1 MLLDVRNLSVQ
12 IDDTPVL
19 ESVSLQLQAGQ
30 ILGIAGESGSGKTM
44 SALAIAGLLPRGAQS
59 RGDIRLNGQ
68 DLTDVDEATFCSV
81 RGKEVGIVFQEPMTA
96 LNPVQTI
103 GRQVAETVR
112 IHQDVSRSE
121 AQRMASQALEKVG
134 LPAQSVS
141 MDRYPHKLSGGQ
153 RQRVAIAIATILKP
167 GLLIA
172 DEPTTALDV
181 TTQAEILAL
190 FRRLAD
196 EDGVGIILV
205 THDLAVIAETADQVA
220 IMHQG
225 SIVEAGEVQTVFSAT
240 NEAYTKALLRDT
252 AHVPVRSRTGDHRDQ
267 PVLEARHLVRE
278 YAGPV
283 SWFGRGDGFRAVD
296 DVSLSIFTNENIG
309 LVGES
314 GCGKST
320 LLRTLLG
327 LDMPQ
332 AGQVEVFGRQ
342 FPSPS
347 RKDMRWL
354 RRRIQVVFQDPFGTF
369 DPRWRVWQLV
379 SENLYLAGTP
389 LTRGETRQKV
399 DAILDQV
406 GLSASDADRYPHEFS
421 GGQRQRL
428 AIARAL
434 ITEPS
439 IVALDEAVS
448 ALDVSIRARILDLL
462 AELSDRLGVSYLFV
476 THDLS
481 VARVITD
488 RILVMKDGK
497 IIEQG
502 DTEQVF
508 SRPSH
513 AYTQRLLAA
522 VPQLDP
528 AVLAST

>member
-1 MLLDVRNLSVQ
+1 MLLDVRNLTVH
-12 IDDTPVL
+12 IDDMPIL
-19 ESVSLQLQAGQ
+19 KSVSLQLKMGE

-44 SALAIAGLLPRGAQS
+44 SALAIVGLLPQGAKS
-59 RGDIRLNGQ
+59 CGDIRVNGH
-68 DLTDVDEATFCSV
+68 DLANADETTFCNV

-96 LNPVQTI
+96 LNPVQSI
-103 GRQVAETVR
+103 GRQVAEAIR
-112 IHQDVSRSE
+112 IHQDLSRSE
-121 AQRMASQALEKVG
+121 SQKLASEALEKVG
-134 LPAQSVS
+134 LPSKS
-141 MDRYPHKLSGGQ
+141 FSLDRYPHSLSGGQ

-167 GLLIA
+167 ALLIA

-181 TTQAEILAL
+181 TTQAEILSL

-220 IMHQG
+220 IMHNG
-225 SIVEAGEVQTVFSAT
+225 SVVEAGEVQTIFRGT

-252 AHVPVRSRTGDHRDQ
+252 AHVPVRSRLDNYSDQ

-283 SWFGRGDGFRAVD
+283 SWFGRSEGFRAVD
-296 DVSLSIFTNENIG
+296 DVSLSVFANENIG

-320 LLRTLLG
+320 LLRTILG
-327 LDMPQ
+327 LDTPQ

-347 RKDMRWL
+347 RKDMHWL
-354 RRRIQVVFQDPFGTF
+354 RRKIQVVFQDPFGTF
-369 DPRWRVWQLV
+369 DPRWRVSQLV
-379 SENLYLAGTP
+379 SENLYLAETP

-406 GLSASDADRYPHEFS
+406 GLSMSDADRYPHEFS

-439 IVALDEAVS
+439 IIALDEAVS
-448 ALDVSIRARILDLL
+448 SLDVSIRARILDLL

-481 VARVITD
+481 IARVMTD
-488 RILVMKDGK
+488 RILVMKDGQ
-497 IIEQG
+497 IVEEG
-502 DTEQVF
+502 ETEQVF
-508 SRPSH
+508 SSPSH

-528 AVLAST
+528 AVLTSN

>member
-1 MLLDVRNLSVQ
+1 M
-12 IDDTPVL
+12 
-19 ESVSLQLQAGQ
+19 
-30 ILGIAGESGSGKTM
+30 
-44 SALAIAGLLPRGAQS
+44 
-59 RGDIRLNGQ
+59 
-68 DLTDVDEATFCSV
+68 
-81 RGKEVGIVFQEPMTA
+81 
-96 LNPVQTI
+96 
-103 GRQVAETVR
+103 
-112 IHQDVSRSE
+112 
-121 AQRMASQALEKVG
+121 
-134 LPAQSVS
+134 
-141 MDRYPHKLSGGQ
+141 
-153 RQRVAIAIATILKP
+153 
-167 GLLIA
+167 
-172 DEPTTALDV
+172 
-181 TTQAEILAL
+181 
-190 FRRLAD
+190 
-196 EDGVGIILV
+196 
-205 THDLAVIAETADQVA
+205 
-220 IMHQG
+220 
-225 SIVEAGEVQTVFSAT
+225 
-240 NEAYTKALLRDT
+240 
-252 AHVPVRSRTGDHRDQ
+252 PVRSRPGDHRDQ

-354 RRRIQVVFQDPFGTF
+354 RRRIQVVF
-369 DPRWRVWQLV
+369 RWRVWQLV
-379 SENLYLAGTP
+379 SENLYLAGIP

-439 IVALDEAVS
+439 IIALDEAVS

-488 RILVMKDGK
+488 RILVMKDGQ
-497 IIEQG
+497 IVEEG

-508 SRPSH
+508 SSPSH